1 MPHAQVNPSLAMIAL
16 SILTVRLSVLTLA
29 MLLAAFGA
37 NTVGDLAS
45 DFDFGG
51 VRFSEAEVTA
61 ELTART

>member
-1 MPHAQVNPSLAMIAL
+1 MTTL

-29 MLLAAFGA
+29 TPLAAFGA
-37 NTVGDLAS
+37 NMIGDLGS

-61 ELTART
+61 ELTACT